1 MNWVLLSFAVVTP
14 LSAALG
20 MAFSRREKA
29 LTSIA
34 TFKATAIN
42 LFSSHVC
49 WDWPKK
55 GQHPTGRAAS
65 DVDWLEHTDETLITL
80 CHICSEL
87 VRLLTLPTSGRA
99 RHRVFSYGL
108 KQRETIKAISR
119 KLHRSILEEMNFLTD
134 KCEVL
139 KREGLPPK

>member
-1 MNWVLLSFAVVTP
+1 MNWVLLSFAVITP

-29 LTSIA
+29 LSSIA
-34 TFKATAIN
+34 AFKGTATN

-49 WDWPKK
+49 WDWPTK
-55 GQHPTGRAAS
+55 GQNPTGRAAS
-65 DVDWLEHTDETLITL
+65 DVDWLEHTDETLMIL

-87 VRLLTLPTSGRA
+87 VRMLTLPTGSRA
-99 RHRVFSYGL
+99 RHRVFSYGR
-108 KQRETIKAISR
+108 KQREKLKAISR